1 MGLDRAFRKWHN
13 HRMATT
19 EKEREKSRA
28 SQVVKVT
35 GMSEELLRLLDAR
48 VKQQQATG
56 RAEYIRELI
65 RRDALAAQPHT
76 PKRRKARR
84 RAGTAASEQS
94 LLAEYHALVDAEMAG
109 TLSPAQQQRLGEVE
123 EVLDRTEAQSP
134 DTRRMTARLDETAAK
149 LDALLAA
156 VQALPKSGA

>member
-1 MGLDRAFRKWHN
+1 MGLDRAFGTGYN
-13 HRMATT
+13 AVMPTQET
-19 EKEREKSRA
+19 QEKSRA

-65 RRDALAAQPHT
+65 RRDALAPQERK
-76 PKRRKARR
+76 PKRHKARR
-84 RAGTAASEQS
+84 PGGSASEQS

-109 TLSPAQQQRLGEVE
+109 TLSPAGQRRLLEVE
-123 EVLDRTEAQSP
+123 DALDRAEAQSP

-156 VQALPKSGA
+156 VQALPKAGA

>member
-1 MGLDRAFRKWHN
+1 MGLDRAFGTGYN
-13 HRMATT
+13 AVMSTQET
-19 EKEREKSRA
+19 QEKSRA

-65 RRDALAAQPHT
+65 RRDALAPHEHK
-76 PKRRKARR
+76 PRRHKTRR
-84 RAGTAASEQS
+84 RSAEDASERG
-94 LLAEYHALVDAEMAG
+94 LLAEYHALEDAEMAG
-109 TLSPAQQQRLGEVE
+109 TLSSAEQRRLLEVE
-123 EVLDRTEAQSP
+123 NTLDLAEAQSP

-156 VQALPKSGA
+156 VQALPKADA

>member
-1 MGLDRAFRKWHN
+1 MERK
-13 HRMATT
+13 
-19 EKEREKSRA
+19 KSRV

-65 RRDALAAQPHT
+65 RRDALLSASQP
-76 PKRRKARR
+76 PQPRRHKARR
-84 RAGTAASEQS
+84 RPAVAASERG
-94 LLAEYHALVDAEMAG
+94 LLTEYHALVDAELG
-109 TLSPAQQQRLGEVE
+109 QTLSPAQRQRLSEVE
-123 EVLDRTEAQSP
+123 AALDRAEAQTP
-134 DTRRMTARLDETAAK
+134 DARLMAARLEETASK

-156 VQALPKSGA
+156 VQALPKAGA

>member
-1 MGLDRAFRKWHN
+1 MGLDRAFCKRHN
-13 HRMATT
+13 AVMATT
-19 EKEREKSRA
+19 EKEREKSRG

-65 RRDALAAQPHT
+65 RRDTLT
-76 PKRRKARR
+76 PQEQKPRRHKARR
-84 RAGTAASEQS
+84 RGAPPEQS
-94 LLAEYHALVDAEMAG
+94 LLAEYHALVDAELERP
-109 TLSPAQQQRLGEVE
+109 LSPPERQRLWEVE
-123 EVLDRTEAQSP
+123 NTLDLAEAQSP

-156 VQALPKSGA
+156 VQALPKAGA

>member
-1 MGLDRAFRKWHN
+1 MVNKRR
-13 HRMATT
+13 T
-19 EKEREKSRA
+19 

-65 RRDALAAQPHT
+65 RRDALLSASQPHQ
-76 PKRRKARR
+76 PKRHKTRR
-84 RAGTAASEQS
+84 RSAGSASEQS
-94 LLAEYHALVDAEMAG
+94 LLAEYHALADAELQQ
-109 TLSPAQQQRLGEVE
+109 TLSPAQRLRLSQVE
-123 EVLDRTEAQSP
+123 ATLDRAEAQSP
-134 DTRRMTARLDETAAK
+134 DTQKMAARLEETAAK

-156 VQALPKSGA
+156 VQALPKADV